1 MTANEFKKR
10 YLAYHKRLYRLA
22 YVMTSDPQDAEDLL
36 QDLYMKMWQ
45 VRDTLP
51 RIGNP
56 EAFMATVMRR
66 IYCDRARKGDI
77 SADALPLSAVAE
89 IPSAIEADTL
99 AERRDDREA
108 LEQFIAQL
116 PPKEQTVIRMCVL
129 EDKDYN
135 EIGEIT
141 GLAQGSIR
149 VLVMRAKNKI
159 KEKFIKRSKI

>member
-1 MTANEFKKR
+1 MTANEFKTR

-22 YVMTSDPQDAEDLL
+22 YVMTSDPHDAEDLL

-45 VRDTLP
+45 VRDTLTQ
-51 RIGNP
+51 IDNP

-66 IYCDRARKGDI
+66 MYFDRMRRGDI
-77 SADALPLSAVAE
+77 NAETIWLGGVTE
-89 IPSAIEADTL
+89 IPSEYNIEACV
-99 AERRDDREA
+99 EQRDDCEA

-116 PPKEQTVIRMCVL
+116 PPKEQKVIRLSVL
-129 EDKDYN
+129 EEKDYN

-141 GLAQGSIR
+141 GLTQGNIR

-159 KEKFIKRSKI
+159 KEQFIKRSKI